1 MGLFRFHLIGMAQAP
16 LLEIAADTVGE
27 LNELMSCSRFI
38 EGRMTEPDEFGVL
51 SGVLLSTS
59 RIQCVIE
66 VCQ

>member
-16 LLEIAADTVGE
+16 VLDIAANTVGE
-27 LNELMSCSRFI
+27 LSELMSSTRFI

-59 RIQCVIE
+59 RIQCVVE
-66 VCQ
+66 VCE